1 MYIVFQNVCQGTSDS
16 IVQQHVFILHTE
28 TDVRDIVTVAKAHVM
43 CLQAV

>member
-16 IVQQHVFILHTE
+16 IVQQHVLILHTE
-28 TDVRDIVTVAKAHVM
+28 TDVRDIVTVAKARVM